1 MPIARMS
8 NTRESSSNNQ
18 ISTTRETAA
27 FHMPRISRLA
37 KSRPRS
43 GSSVSRNRIPTTNAN
58 GCAKGGSSTQTMPAT
73 MLVLNSIPQIKQ
85 KAKRSKA
92 RKQIK
97 DTKVLAAV
105 CSEPEYPHRSKGL
118 FRPQPPAL
126 SGTRGF
132 EDSSPTA
139 KAELLNA
146 SFSTSGA
153 IGVVRTLEVGWAAAG
168 LASDTRSLPLA
179 LARRENS
186 VKTKQ
191 SRSSRRVRG
200 DGRSPCVT
208 SGPTG
213 RSMKELVP

>member
-18 ISTTRETAA
+18 ISTTRDTAA

-37 KSRPRS
+37 NSRPRS
-43 GSSVSRNRIPTTNAN
+43 GSSVSRNRIPTTNAS

-85 KAKRSKA
+85 KARRSKA

-97 DTKVLAAV
+97 DTRVLAAV

-118 FRPQPPAL
+118 FRLQPPLVSA
-126 SGTRGF
+126 GARGF

-139 KAELLNA
+139 KAELLRA
-146 SFSTSGA
+146 SFSASGA
-153 IGVVRTLEVGWAAAG
+153 IGVVRTLEVGAAAG
-168 LASDTRSLPLA
+168 LASDTRSLLLA

-213 RSMKELVP
+213 RSMKELAP